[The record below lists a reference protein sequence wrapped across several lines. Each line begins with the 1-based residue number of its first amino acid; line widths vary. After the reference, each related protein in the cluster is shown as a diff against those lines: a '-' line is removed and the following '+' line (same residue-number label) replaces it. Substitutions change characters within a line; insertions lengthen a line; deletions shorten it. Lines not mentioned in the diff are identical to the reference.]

1 MHSITP
7 KPGTAAQRAVGAP
20 SLEVLKP
27 TSMAG
32 VGWALRSLPNQP
44 TCDSMIFMKPLAK
57 KKKRK
62 HVIKFPPKQEP
73 EVLEALSALLGRSL
87 PLQLLIQQSRGMVGR
102 AARSSS
108 SSHPS
113 CSHNFIMQQTQLCHH
128 AVVYV
133 CPQGPGQK
141 MLKSI

>member
-1 MHSITP
+1 MVNCSEPQSTQLKIFKYFGNLNAFNHSQ
-7 KPGTAAQRAVGAP
+7 PGTAAQRAVGAP

-62 HVIKFPPKQEP
+62 HLIKFPPKQEP
-73 EVLEALSALLGRSL
+73 EVLEALSALLG
-87 PLQLLIQQSRGMVGR
+87 
-102 AARSSS
+102 
-108 SSHPS
+108 
-113 CSHNFIMQQTQLCHH
+113 
-128 AVVYV
+128 
-133 CPQGPGQK
+133 
-141 MLKSI
+141 